1 MRNFLLTFALLLCVG
16 GTTYA
21 QRVSIDGQLWAK
33 IGGQGEVYNE
43 TGQVG
48 AMRTDGSVYRGS
60 QALGTTR
67 STGEFA
73 APGGVT
79 VRIVDKKIVN
89 AAGTVLATIEN
100 GNTLVLAD
108 GRRVVVEE
116 TQNVDNV
123 RFLQLWAL
131 ITQ

>member
-1 MRNFLLTFALLLCVG
+1 MRNFLLTFALLLCVA
-16 GTTYA
+16 GTSFA

-48 AMRTDGSVYRGS
+48 ALRTDGSVYRGS
-60 QALGTTR
+60 VSLGSTR

-73 APGGVT
+73 STGGTT
-79 VRIVDKKIVN
+79 VRVVEKNIVN

-116 TQNVDNV
+116 QTNVSNV
-123 RFLQLWAL
+123 RLLQLWAL